1 MIHHNILARV
11 ENVAT
16 RARALAQN
24 IKIYDYFNI
33 CGDRLL
39 KKVKLSNFDELPL
52 AQLMFS

>member
-1 MIHHNILARV
+1 MSRV

-24 IKIYDYFNI
+24 DNIYDYFNI
-33 CGDRLL
+33 HGDRLL

-52 AQLMFS
+52 AQLLFS